1 MWMARFLTEKPRP
14 PWWKALNWVLSQHNS
29 GRFTLV
35 LGAHGSGSATK
46 LPACWKPYFDAWKQ
60 LHPQWSLDPD
70 WTVREALCFPI
81 PDTHSAQAREG
92 LRLLDFTLWD
102 PTTSTVQLISPAM
115 AARQF
120 GAPVRVGKALT
131 ALQDGSSAVP
141 AQVLQL
147 ALFPSSTQPT
157 RSRRR
162 ALYAHIQ
169 VAGVMLLSLTTALA
183 RKYID
188 RRKGLLAP
196 FDWSSRGITDLG
208 RPPPDIWSR
217 LHSKARS
224 PRQKETYYKFLFNAL
239 TLGARIRVFKPEKA
253 HCHFCPD
260 QVQTLRHFIFS
271 CPLAQCLWQEFR
283 SFFSLPSAVSLKQAA
298 FSWSPN
304 ALVLGR
310 RFGFRLQAGH
320 AVVIHTL
327 WIIHNAAVMDN
338 RPTSTTAARTLFLSQ
353 LARHLETLRTA
364 PSLHRHHQ
372 SLAD

>member
-1 MWMARFLTEKPRP
+1 M
-14 PWWKALNWVLSQHNS
+14 
-29 GRFTLV
+29 
-35 LGAHGSGSATK
+35 
-46 LPACWKPYFDAWKQ
+46 
-60 LHPQWSLDPD
+60 
-70 WTVREALCFPI
+70 
-81 PDTHSAQAREG
+81 
-92 LRLLDFTLWD
+92 
-102 PTTSTVQLISPAM
+102 
-115 AARQF
+115 ARQF
-120 GAPVRVGKALT
+120 GAPGRVIKALT
-131 ALQDGSSAVP
+131 ALADGSSSVP
-141 AQVLQL
+141 APVLQL
-147 ALFPSSTQPT
+147 ALSASSTPPE
-157 RSRRR
+157 RSTRR
-162 ALYAHIQ
+162 ALCAHIK
-169 VAGVMLLSLTTALA
+169 VAGVMLFSLTTALA
-183 RKYID
+183 RNYLDRKYQT
-188 RRKGLLAP
+188 P
-196 FDWSSRGITDLG
+196 FNWSTRGITKLG

-224 PRQKETYYKFLFNAL
+224 SHQKETYYKFLFNAL

-260 QVQTLRHFIFS
+260 QVQTLRHFIFLCS
-271 CPLAQCLWQEFR
+271 LAQCLWQEFR

-338 RPTSTTAARTLFLSQ
+338 RPASTTAARTLFLSQ
-353 LARHLETLRTA
+353 LAHHLETLRTA